1 MWERLSEFGEDF
13 AAPLAAEEFQYVIA
27 SKTLD
32 ICLAGL

>member
-13 AAPLAAEEFQYVIA
+13 EASLAPEELQYVIA
-27 SKTLD
+27 SKTLE